1 VLGFVQYFTQA
12 EHGLS
17 MSAILLRLLIA
28 AVLGIAIGTERQWRH
43 HPAGIQTSS
52 LVCFGAALY
61 SLITPALGAANDY
74 RIVASIV
81 TGVGFLAGGVIL
93 KEGFSVTGLNTAATI
108 WSTAAV
114 GALAGVGLLEEAAI
128 AAFTIIALN
137 LFFFP
142 FTKWVDARANARQ
155 GEPPSDASS

>member
-1 VLGFVQYFTQA
+1 MVEFARYFMQA
-12 EHGLS
+12 EHGMS
-17 MSAILLRLLIA
+17 MSDILMRLLIA
-28 AVLGIAIGTERQWRH
+28 AVLGIAIGTERQWRG

-93 KEGFSVTGLNTAATI
+93 KEGLSVTGLNTAATI

-114 GALAGVGLLEEAAI
+114 GALAGVGLWREAAL
-128 AAFTIIALN
+128 AAFAIIALN

-142 FTKWVDARANARQ
+142 FTKWIDARVKSRQ
-155 GEPPSDASS
+155 E